1 MFKSILDYKT
11 PTLVLILHVAIGLG
25 SLLTQWVSIFWFY
38 FILLSNFGWLVQKQ
52 KPFYAIALITYL
64 TSFEILFRMVYAT
77 PYVPYE
83 VGKYL
88 LVSAFTIMIVTV
100 SGRSILGWVM
110 LACILPA
117 LFYDYSGEVGFA
129 NLVFNAFALVA
140 LAVGVITCSTIAIT
154 LRELKTLLRLLVFP
168 LISCLTFIYIRTPDY
183 EDITFDLGAN
193 FETSGGFGSNQVSTI
208 LGLGCAIV
216 FICIVLKW
224 QLTVVRWVDIGIFFL
239 FGFQGLLTFSRGGMI
254 GAVVA
259 IVSFVY
265 IISLSSNYIKK
276 KYKVPNFLNYLIP
289 LIFLGFFA
297 FETANEITGGNLKL
311 RYQGET
317 AGTLVGAKEKDLNA
331 LTTNRYNIFKEDL
344 ELWQEYPITGVG
356 VGASRHMRNIT
367 EGIIAHVE
375 LSRMLSEHGI
385 LGMFYFLLLIA
396 VYFVYVNTTQQPV
409 FKAIMTAFFVLAL
422 YSTFHA
428 ATRTYVT
435 PLLMSLCVL
444 RFKPDATDTKPV
456 NEQAVPIHQLQ

>member
-1 MFKSILDYKT
+1 MFRSILEYKT
-11 PTLVLILHVAIGLG
+11 PTLVLILHIAIGLG
-25 SLLTQWVSIFWFY
+25 SLLTSWVSILWFY
-38 FILLSNFGWLVQKQ
+38 FILLSNFGLLVQNQ
-52 KPFYAIALITYL
+52 KPFYAIALVTYL

-88 LVSAFTIMIVTV
+88 LVGAFTIMIFTI
-100 SGRSILGWVM
+100 SGRSVIGWLM
-110 LACILPA
+110 LVCILPA

-129 NLVFNAFALVA
+129 NLVFNAFGLVA
-140 LAVGVITCSTIAIT
+140 LALGVITCSTISIT

-193 FETSGGFGSNQVSTI
+193 FETTGGFGSNQVSTI

-216 FICIVLKW
+216 FICIILKW
-224 QLTVVRWVDIGIFFL
+224 QLTIVRWIDVGIFFL
-239 FGFQGLLTFSRGGMI
+239 FGFQGLLTFSRGGVI

-259 IVSFVY
+259 IVSFIY
-265 IISLSSNYIKK
+265 IISLSSDYIKK

-297 FETANEITGGNLKL
+297 FEIANDITGGNLKL

-331 LTTNRYNIFKEDL
+331 LTSNRYNIFKEDL
-344 ELWQEYPITGVG
+344 EVWQEFPITGVG
-356 VGASRHMRNIT
+356 VGASRYMRNIT

-396 VYFVYVNTTQQPV
+396 VYFIYVNTTQQPV
-409 FKAIMTAFFVLAL
+409 FKAIMTALFVLAL

-435 PLLMSLCVL
+435 PMLVSISVL

-456 NEQAVPIHQLQ
+456 NEQAVPVHQLH